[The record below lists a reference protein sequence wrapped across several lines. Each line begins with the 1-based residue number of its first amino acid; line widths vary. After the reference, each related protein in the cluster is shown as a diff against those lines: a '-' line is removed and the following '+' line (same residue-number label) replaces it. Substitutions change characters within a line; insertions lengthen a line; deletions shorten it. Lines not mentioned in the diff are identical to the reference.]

1 MNTGTI
7 YQKLLKSKSDVEYEI
22 KTYKD
27 ISKTIKS
34 ITKENDK
41 LIDDNNIYNK
51 SLVLSNAII
60 MYIQSAIKNNF
71 EAIITKAITTIFNDD
86 LKFKI
91 DIKYLR
97 SQLEVDM
104 YIEKDERRINLLNEG
119 GGLISIITFLMKEIL
134 KQITQ
139 VNTLS
144 IYDEAFARISN
155 NYFYPFFKFIYDLN
169 KTFKT
174 QFIIVSHK
182 GELINNKEHID
193 RIIRINKKKDGVF
206 LIYEK

>member
-34 ITKENDK
+34 IIKENDK